1 MVCHIGSGDYCMHK
15 SLPSPTRGF
24 TVIELMVVL
33 AVIGLL
39 MGVVVPRY
47 FQHIDRAKE
56 STLKHNLF
64 VLRDA
69 IDKYFADNGKY
80 PESLVALADAKYI
93 RAVPEDPITQRKD
106 GWTLVAPTNK
116 DLDGVYDVKSSA
128 PGNARDGSAYAQ
140 W

>member
-1 MVCHIGSGDYCMHK
+1 MVKCSMVQRPQ
-15 SLPSPTRGF
+15 PSKRGF

-39 MGVVVPRY
+39 MGVVAPRY
-47 FQHIDRAKE
+47 FAHVDRAKE

-69 IDKYFADNGKY
+69 IDKYFADTGKY
-80 PESLVALADAKYI
+80 PESLVTLAQAKYI
-93 RAVPEDPITQRKD
+93 RAVPEDPITGRKD
-106 GWTLVAPTNK
+106 AWTLVPPADK
-116 DLDGVYDVKSSA
+116 SLGGVYDIKSSA
-128 PGNARDGSAYAQ
+128 PGTARDGSAYAQ

>member
-1 MVCHIGSGDYCMHK
+1 MRATKTG
-15 SLPSPTRGF
+15 RGF

-47 FQHIDRAKE
+47 FAHVDRAKE

-69 IDKYFADNGKY
+69 IDKHFADTGKY
-80 PESLVALADAKYI
+80 PESLAGLAQAKYI
-93 RAVPEDPITQRKD
+93 RAVPEDPMTGRKD
-106 GWTLVAPTNK
+106 SWTLVPPANA
-116 DLDGVYDVKSSA
+116 DLGGVYDVKSSA
-128 PGNARDGSAYAQ
+128 PGRARDGSAYAQ